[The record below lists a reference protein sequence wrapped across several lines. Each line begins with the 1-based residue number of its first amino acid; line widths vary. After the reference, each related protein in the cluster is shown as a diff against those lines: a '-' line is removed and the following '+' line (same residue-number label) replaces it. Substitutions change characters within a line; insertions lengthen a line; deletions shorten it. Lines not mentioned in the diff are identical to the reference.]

1 MKIPIHSFVLPCVV
15 PALLVLVWSLLSPII
30 DNNMILPP
38 VGKVYQIISQPLSPI
53 IAMSSLFQNF
63 LMSLVRVVIAYV
75 ISAACGIILGI
86 AIGYSHRV
94 DRLLSGFIEL
104 FRPLP
109 PMAWVPL
116 LLAWTGI
123 LSLANILHISG
134 GPLYP
139 YIDSVKLSM
148 LFIIFIGGFFPVLTS
163 TIQGVRSTPNTLI
176 EAAKVLGA
184 GERDLFYR
192 VLLPSA
198 APGIVNGLRI
208 SLALSWS
215 CLIAA
220 EMLPGSVSGIGY
232 LIIHAYNMA
241 RIDVVIAGMLC
252 IGATGAAM
260 DWIFRQWEERRFSWA
275 RMVS

>member
-1 MKIPIHSFVLPCVV
+1 MKKVIHSFIVPCLI
-15 PALLVLVWSLLSPII
+15 PMLIFLIWSILSPII

-38 VGKVYQIISQPLSPI
+38 PHRVYAIISDPFSPL
-53 IAMSSLFQNF
+53 IAMGSLFQNF
-63 LMSLVRVVIAYV
+63 IISFIRVGVAYI
-75 ISAACGIILGI
+75 ISGGCGIILGI
-86 AIGYSHRV
+86 AIGYSYRM
-94 DRLLSGFIEL
+94 DRLFSGFLEI

-116 LLAWTGI
+116 MLAWTGI
-123 LSLANILHISG
+123 LSLANVLHVSG

-139 YIDSVKLSM
+139 YIDRIKISM

-163 TIQGVRSTPNTLI
+163 TIRGVRSTPKTFI
-176 EAAKVLGA
+176 DAARVLGA
-184 GERDLFYR
+184 KEQDIFFK

-220 EMLPGSVSGIGY
+220 EMLPGSVSGVGY

-241 RIDVVIAGMLC
+241 RIDVVISGMIC
-252 IGATGAAM
+252 IGATGALM
-260 DWIFRQWEERRFSWA
+260 DWLFHQWEERCFAWA
-275 RMVS
+275 RRVR